1 MKRKG
6 NWRAVAAALLAA
18 ALIIAAGLCIPA
30 LILSRHEAAI
40 LAQTGVVEA
49 SAIDPY
55 SHRTTQQRIQALAAL
70 IGDDPDAASWSTA
83 REPFQNELP
92 RQDAEE
98 AGRRIVMELL
108 VFYTAESQLMA
119 IPSIPEDLA
128 EDWPWTSVRFLSAP
142 DDRRGKRPAGLWLR
156 RRGGQRPLCRGR
168 MVGHGGGAADAV
180 YGRDPRRSGGRS
192 YDGASKQR

>member
-70 IGDDPDAASWSTA
+70 IGDDPDAHRGA
-83 REPFQNELP
+83 
-92 RQDAEE
+92 
-98 AGRRIVMELL
+98 
-108 VFYTAESQLMA
+108 
-119 IPSIPEDLA
+119 
-128 EDWPWTSVRFLSAP
+128 
-142 DDRRGKRPAGLWLR
+142 RRGSRFRMSFPGRTQRKRD
-156 RRGGQRPLCRGR
+156 GG
-168 MVGHGGGAADAV
+168 
-180 YGRDPRRSGGRS
+180 S
-192 YDGASKQR
+192 

>member
-83 REPFQNELP
+83 RKPFQNELP

-119 IPSIPEDLA
+119 IPSMPEDLA
-128 EDWPWTSVRFLSAP
+128 DAILFLASDQSRYVNGEELKCDGGWTCF
-142 DDRRGKRPAGLWLR
+142 
-156 RRGGQRPLCRGR
+156 
-168 MVGHGGGAADAV
+168 
-180 YGRDPRRSGGRS
+180 
-192 YDGASKQR
+192 